1 MFASYY
7 HTKLCLASF
16 SISSKP
22 AATAEL
28 SWLCWRWIHLM
39 LNNNYFYGNHCS
51 TKKDFLMQS
60 YWIDETAD
68 GCSAIRIIIKTE
80 TVTAQRMFHFVS
92 EKRRYTGFTLIK
104 VFTQRVNQL
113 TAHQCISKFNKSLT
127 SYLKKQHQG
136 LEGDFFHRIR
146 VFFLYHFTSSFR
158 SFFSSSLSSWSL
170 WPIPPLFF
178 TGSLSGPRTL
188 AVISKK

>member
-51 TKKDFLMQS
+51 IKKDFLMQS

-113 TAHQCISKFNKSLT
+113 TAHQCISKFNQSLT

-136 LEGDFFHRIR
+136 LEGDFSHRIR

-178 TGSLSGPRTL
+178 TGSLSGPRTVD
-188 AVISKK
+188 VISKK